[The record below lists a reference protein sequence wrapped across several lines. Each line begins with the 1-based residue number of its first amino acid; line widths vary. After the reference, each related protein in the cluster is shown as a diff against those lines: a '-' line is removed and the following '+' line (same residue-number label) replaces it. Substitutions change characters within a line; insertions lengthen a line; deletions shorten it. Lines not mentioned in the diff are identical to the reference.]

1 MEIIL
6 IVTLLVLLFFKWIVF
21 ALLAL
26 PLKVVLLMKKEKD
39 AAKVAGRKTDLS
51 VLGDPIS
58 GYKLSLIQQIK
69 AKAASYI
76 IGYLRY
82 MDFQTGRIPSQ
93 HIRRWLY
100 KNFWGVNLAK
110 GGIIYYGA
118 EIRNHHCS
126 P

>member
-69 AKAASYI
+69 KKNASKNI
-76 IGYLRY
+76 KKLRY
-82 MDFQTGRIPSQ
+82 MDFQTGRIPS
-93 HIRRWLY
+93 
-100 KNFWGVNLAK
+100 
-110 GGIIYYGA
+110 
-118 EIRNHHCS
+118 
-126 P
+126 

>member
-58 GYKLSLIQQIK
+58 GYKLSLIQIFGVSTLRRGVSSIMVRK
-69 AKAASYI
+69 FATI
-76 IGYLRY
+76 I
-82 MDFQTGRIPSQ
+82 
-93 HIRRWLY
+93 
-100 KNFWGVNLAK
+100 
-110 GGIIYYGA
+110 
-118 EIRNHHCS
+118 CS

>member
-26 PLKVVLLMKKEKD
+26 PLKVVLLKKEKD

-82 MDFQTGRIPSQ
+82 MDFQTGRIPS
-93 HIRRWLY
+93 
-100 KNFWGVNLAK
+100 
-110 GGIIYYGA
+110 
-118 EIRNHHCS
+118 
-126 P
+126 

>member
-1 MEIIL
+1 MLLVIPIMEIIL

-76 IGYLRY
+76 IVYLRY
-82 MDFQTGRIPSQ
+82 MDFQTGRIPS
-93 HIRRWLY
+93 
-100 KNFWGVNLAK
+100 
-110 GGIIYYGA
+110 
-118 EIRNHHCS
+118 
-126 P
+126 

>member
-1 MEIIL
+1 MKQNRKEILKTIFKLFLTRHYEDVSIIL

-82 MDFQTGRIPSQ
+82 MDFQTGRIPS
-93 HIRRWLY
+93 
-100 KNFWGVNLAK
+100 
-110 GGIIYYGA
+110 
-118 EIRNHHCS
+118 
-126 P
+126 

>member
-51 VLGDPIS
+51 CWV
-58 GYKLSLIQQIK
+58 IQFQDTNYR
-69 AKAASYI
+69 SYSR
-76 IGYLRY
+76 LKRKPLL
-82 MDFQTGRIPSQ
+82 TS
-93 HIRRWLY
+93 
-100 KNFWGVNLAK
+100 
-110 GGIIYYGA
+110 
-118 EIRNHHCS
+118 
-126 P
+126 

>member
-39 AAKVAGRKTDLS
+39 AAKV
-51 VLGDPIS
+51 LGDPIS

-82 MDFQTGRIPSQ
+82 MDFQTGRIPS
-93 HIRRWLY
+93 
-100 KNFWGVNLAK
+100 
-110 GGIIYYGA
+110 
-118 EIRNHHCS
+118 
-126 P
+126 

>member
-39 AAKVAGRKTDLS
+39 AAKVAGIKTDLS

-82 MDFQTGRIPSQ
+82 MDFQTGRIPS
-93 HIRRWLY
+93 
-100 KNFWGVNLAK
+100 
-110 GGIIYYGA
+110 
-118 EIRNHHCS
+118 
-126 P
+126 

>member
-58 GYKLSLIQQIK
+58 G
-69 AKAASYI
+69 
-76 IGYLRY
+76 
-82 MDFQTGRIPSQ
+82 
-93 HIRRWLY
+93 
-100 KNFWGVNLAK
+100 
-110 GGIIYYGA
+110 
-118 EIRNHHCS
+118 
-126 P
+126 